1 MGATFGGTEDDWLSQ
16 LMQTTDG
23 GYILGGW
30 SWSGKSGDKSQ
41 TVKGDNDYWII
52 KINDL
57 GVKQWDAD
65 YGGSTNDYLN
75 TIRQTSDGGYILGG
89 YSSSLISGDK
99 TQNTKGGTDYWI
111 VKTTANGKKQWDA
124 DFGGSDFDF
133 LYAVEQTSD
142 GGYLLGGYSASGI
155 SGDKTQDTR
164 GVNDYWIIKLNVK
177 GAACASPVNLSTG
190 NIGSETATLKW
201 NSITSAIYYIVEY
214 KAANASN
221 WTTIKAS
228 GNVKQLN
235 DLRAKTKYEWRV
247 RTVCSKRPLVLSDW
261 SEKHSFTTLGSKMQ
275 KAINTTSPFKNG
287 FVEVYPNPVSQS
299 ATISFSLDK
308 ASPAM
313 IQVVD
318 MNGRILKTIA
328 NKGFPEGHHE
338 VTFNRELLKA
348 GVYFLRISTNHKVTT
363 QKIVVQ

>member
-1 MGATFGGTEDDWLSQ
+1 M
-16 LMQTTDG
+16 
-23 GYILGGW
+23 
-30 SWSGKSGDKSQ
+30 
-41 TVKGDNDYWII
+41 
-52 KINDL
+52 
-57 GVKQWDAD
+57 
-65 YGGSTNDYLN
+65 
-75 TIRQTSDGGYILGG
+75 
-89 YSSSLISGDK
+89 
-99 TQNTKGGTDYWI
+99 
-111 VKTTANGKKQWDA
+111 KTTANGKKQWDA

-235 DLRAKTKYEWRV
+235 DLRTKTKYEWRV

-261 SEKHSFTTLGSKMQ
+261 LEKHSFTTIGSKMQ
-275 KAINTTSPFKNG
+275 KVNNTTSPFKNG

-313 IQVVD
+313 IQVMD